1 MVKNFTLLSDPSASP
16 LSSSNP
22 LSTSSLLNKLPAN
35 ALAEQI
41 LNDPEVWNILS
52 DDVNSVTGLRLP
64 LDSSIIKEEI
74 TWLENEVKAL
84 NSPQSP
90 FAEYSAHS
98 QRPNTTVP
106 CDTDPLRLES
116 RRTRGCC
123 ETIMVME
130 SMWRERRSSK
140 TRSSGVS
147 SPCIHDPCH
156 RVNKPK
162 HKNDGKFPQ
171 FSACRMLTWLLGSDW
186 RARPRHV
193 PVRRAG
199 TTRPLMRTAHGTEP
213 MCLLSSPSYESH
225 SDSGLSSGCA
235 FYLSDDRTMMVW
247 LISLGQGPLSLSSS
261 YTSFFSPSNAEF
273 PKMVGDRSKRPPS
286 QRGYTCRE
294 SSIARRNYCSTIQS

>member
-41 LNDPEVWNILS
+41 LNDPEAWNILN
-52 DDVNSVTGLRLP
+52 DDVNSVTGLRWP
-64 LDSSIIKEEI
+64 LDSITIEEEI

-98 QRPNTTVP
+98 QMPNTTVP
-106 CDTDPLRLES
+106 YDTDPLRLENS
-116 RRTRGCC
+116 RRTHDCC
-123 ETIMVME
+123 ETIME
-130 SMWRERRSSK
+130 SMWRERPSSK

-147 SPCIHDPCH
+147 SPYIHDPSH

-162 HKNDGKFPQ
+162 HKNDGIFPQ
-171 FSACRMLTWLLGSDW
+171 FSACRILTWLLGSDW
-186 RARPRHV
+186 HARPRHF

-213 MCLLSSPSYESH
+213 MYLLSSPS
-225 SDSGLSSGCA
+225 
-235 FYLSDDRTMMVW
+235 
-247 LISLGQGPLSLSSS
+247 
-261 YTSFFSPSNAEF
+261 
-273 PKMVGDRSKRPPS
+273 
-286 QRGYTCRE
+286 
-294 SSIARRNYCSTIQS
+294 